1 MFLNV
6 CGIDIVLNCLITIL
20 KKMTSKKKELIK
32 NLTQTISKES
42 QRSSGSDKQLIEK
55 LKKILE
61 KLK

>member
-1 MFLNV
+1 MNP
-6 CGIDIVLNCLITIL
+6 
-20 KKMTSKKKELIK
+20 KKKELIK

-42 QRSSGSDKQLIEK
+42 KRASGSDHQLIEK

>member
-1 MFLNV
+1 
-6 CGIDIVLNCLITIL
+6 
-20 KKMTSKKKELIK
+20 MTSKKKELIK

>member
-1 MFLNV
+1 MFVAL
-6 CGIDIVLNCLITIL
+6 ILFKDSLITIL

>member
-1 MFLNV
+1 
-6 CGIDIVLNCLITIL
+6 
-20 KKMTSKKKELIK
+20 MTPKKKELIK

-42 QRSSGSDKQLIEK
+42 KRVSGSDQQLIEK

>member
-1 MFLNV
+1 MN
-6 CGIDIVLNCLITIL
+6 
-20 KKMTSKKKELIK
+20 SKKKELIK

-42 QRSSGSDKQLIEK
+42 QRSSGNDKQLIEK

>member
-1 MFLNV
+1 MN
-6 CGIDIVLNCLITIL
+6 GIIQIDMEKN
-20 KKMTSKKKELIK
+20 KMTPKKKELIK

-42 QRSSGSDKQLIEK
+42 KRPNGSDKQLIEK